1 MSILRAFVVV
11 VVALQAAACT
21 TIVRPT
27 RPSSPLARDGEAL
40 PGLRFDGEEIQ
51 IREPGMPVSPSRAWQ
66 REVANYTASALN
78 ESLGTDEMAPPARTI
93 VTFDLASPSALQL
106 GTWKEMT
113 IGLTSTLPDGTVV
126 KSAPVTG
133 NIDDGVEHALV
144 TGMGIGGTVLDV
156 TAGISSIFFIF
167 SPSYVTGAVFIGALL
182 GGLALNIGQS
192 SAQYFVALSEEGRWS
207 DLYATALR
215 AHVADVRAQIGRGPP
230 PPKAPPPP
238 PPLPTSTPPTTTS
251 PADPSDAASP
261 PPLLD
266 PAEPGR

>member
-1 MSILRAFVVV
+1 MSILRSFVVA
-11 VVALQAAACT
+11 VVALQAVACT
-21 TIVRPT
+21 TMVRPT
-27 RPSSPLARDGEAL
+27 RPSSPLVRDGEAL
-40 PGLRFDGEEIQ
+40 TGLRFDGEEVQ

-78 ESLGTDEMAPPARTI
+78 ESLGTDDMAPAARTI

-106 GTWKEMT
+106 GPWKEIT

-126 KSAPVTG
+126 RSAPVTG
-133 NIDDGVEHALV
+133 NIDDGLEHALV

-167 SPSYVTGAVFIGALL
+167 SPSFVTGAVFIGALV

-192 SAQYFVALSEEGRWS
+192 TAQYFVALSEEGRWS

-215 AHVADVRAQIGRGPP
+215 AHVVDVRAQIGRGPP
-230 PPKAPPPP
+230 PLKTPP
-238 PPLPTSTPPTTTS
+238 PPLTTPTTPTTPTAPS
-251 PADPSDAASP
+251 DPSDAASP

-266 PAEPGR
+266 PAEPGG